1 MPMVLT
7 TLGFRQRGDFRRCG
21 WWHAAD
27 AGRSLE
33 MSAHACS
40 RPSKKCVTLWVW
52 LSFVLNEMRGKLPGM
67 VCHLISVKDGIC
79 VAPAAH
85 GKTAGDAPDSFSIR
99 RGTDGLFSAGYA
111 DVCSIDSFE

>member
-27 AGRSLE
+27 ARRSLE
-33 MSAHACS
+33 MSAPACS
-40 RPSKKCVTLWVW
+40 WPSKKCVTLWVW
-52 LSFVLNEMRGKLPGM
+52 LSFLFNKMQGKLRSM

-79 VAPAAH
+79 VAPTALE
-85 GKTAGDAPDSFSIR
+85 KTAGYAPDSFSIR
-99 RGTDGLFSAGYA
+99 RGTDGLFSGSCG
-111 DVCSIDSFE
+111 DVYSIDSFE